1 MRNGGNN
8 AWLAAQY
15 GESHARKLAGRR
27 RQVNGQFPNSSVAD
41 WQRLIYV
48 CVAAKASDFAVFRNA
63 VAPLSET
70 SQWIRPHPFNNG
82 LAPAKA
88 EKKLNVVSGISCP
101 LQSVRS
107 E

>member
-15 GESHARKLAGRR
+15 GESHARKLTGCRW
-27 RQVNGQFPNSSVAD
+27 QVNGQFSNTSVAD
-41 WQRLIYV
+41 RQHFIYV
-48 CVAAKASDFAVFRNA
+48 CVATKAPTWKCFVTQL
-63 VAPLSET
+63 PLYVKHRSG
-70 SQWIRPHPFNNG
+70 IRPHPFNNG

-88 EKKLNVVSGISCP
+88 EKELNAVSGIRCP
-101 LQSVRS
+101 LQSVHS